1 MTPPSRAMWEA
12 SPTPMFGVRDPS
24 HSSFA
29 AQASVGRATNWVL
42 PWKRA
47 LAQTYGVIFGSLN
60 VHFCRGQER
69 NRNPL

>member
-29 AQASVGRATNWVL
+29 AQASVD
-42 PWKRA
+42 
-47 LAQTYGVIFGSLN
+47 QFQIDGSCFF
-60 VHFCRGQER
+60 VGYPME
-69 NRNPL
+69 